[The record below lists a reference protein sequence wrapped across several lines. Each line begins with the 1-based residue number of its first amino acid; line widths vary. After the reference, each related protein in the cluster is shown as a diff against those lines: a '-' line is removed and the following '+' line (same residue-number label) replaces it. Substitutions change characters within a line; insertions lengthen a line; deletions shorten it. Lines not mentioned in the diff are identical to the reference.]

1 MQRNWTVLTVAILVI
16 TGSSSC
22 DPETP
27 ANLMKE
33 TRNALAAKGM
43 TVGAFEQPTDYPIA
57 VRGREHVH
65 CAAVL
70 RDGSNCRICLVT
82 YTDANAA
89 IAAASSKLRSAL
101 PEGSDYYV
109 RGKTI
114 FVVEPGLRPS
124 TTLNQE
130 VYDAITKL
138 P

>member
-57 VRGREHVH
+57 VRGRESVH
-65 CAAVL
+65 CAAVV
-70 RDGSNCRICLVT
+70 RDESNCRICLVT
-82 YTDANAA
+82 YTDADAA
-89 IAAASSKLRSAL
+89 IAAASSKLRLAL
-101 PEGSDYYV
+101 PDGSAYYV
-109 RGKTI
+109 RGKTM
-114 FVVEPGLRPS
+114 FVVEPGPRRS
-124 TTLNQE
+124 TSLNEE
-130 VYDAITKL
+130 VYDALTKL